1 MNRAW
6 LIQQWRLLT
15 ADRRKAGL
23 VLSLL
28 AMGLLLWGRLLLK
41 EVPRVAT
48 ADPEAEAQAASDG
61 GEGSGDDADSQ
72 ARVERTERVRIDPP
86 RSLPRDLFVF
96 DPNPYRRT
104 GSPDSPSRPEKSDR
118 EADEQEIRVAA
129 ARDAAAGL
137 ILSSVMRGPR
147 PRAVINGRVLAEG
160 QSIEGF
166 VVRQIGQRHALL
178 ERDGLVVRLRM

>member
-28 AMGLLLWGRLLLK
+28 AVGLLLWGRLLLK

-48 ADPEAEAQAASDG
+48 ADPEAKAKASSDG
-61 GEGSGDDADSQ
+61 GEGSGDDAD
-72 ARVERTERVRIDPP
+72 ARARIERPVEVRLDPP
-86 RSLPRDLFVF
+86 RRLPRDLFVF

-104 GSPDSPSRPEKSDR
+104 GSPYSPSLPEKSDR
-118 EADEQEIRVAA
+118 EADDQEIRVAA

-137 ILSSVMRGPR
+137 ILGSVMRGPR

-166 VVRQIGQRHALL
+166 VVRRIGPREALL